1 MGTFVLEK
9 SFLVEIV
16 RGEFFPGEFVLGEFD
31 LGKVVLGEFVPGE
44 CDCYMLYILYESL
57 SQFEFS
63 SRRQTTCELAM
74 PALDQASCG
83 DEDPCCSL
91 SAHRLPSVSNTF
103 NNI

>member
-44 CDCYMLYILYESL
+44 CDCKACFTANVYFL
-57 SQFEFS
+57 
-63 SRRQTTCELAM
+63 T
-74 PALDQASCG
+74 
-83 DEDPCCSL
+83 
-91 SAHRLPSVSNTF
+91 
-103 NNI
+103 